1 MRAHCILA
9 TLLLHS
15 ASSLSLLRQRTSGR
29 GSSSISSNDPGTQQ
43 LDEGGPVGG
52 GAGWG
57 GYSTD
62 QRPAPHRTAPHRARA
77 YVSPAFSS
85 PASRAAASTSSAVS
99 ENQASPP
106 EEWIEADVGHFST
119 DPDDGADGETTT
131 GDDPSAANDPDADP
145 SADAAA
151 TDERAGPRV
160 LYVSGRVGDGD
171 GKSFGRELAGLPPVA
186 TQAVVPLV
194 VNSKGGLV
202 DEGKAIGKL
211 IKGAGRPFIVVNTGR
226 VASIAVLV
234 FAAAPNAQRVALK
247 GSSFGFHEP
256 TSRLTA
262 TKKER
267 IEHLQARID
276 ALKRDMDGIFGE
288 LSKAMGKD
296 AKFVHGL
303 VASLKGGTYNM
314 TACEALKSGLVS
326 QVWAREP
333 ERDELE
339 LLAKGKPV
347 PTLAYTCPK
356 TTKIASGSASGSA
369 SASISKAASGSGG
382 GGIVEAAGAAGAA
395 AKR

>member
-1 MRAHCILA
+1 MRVHLLLA
-9 TLLLHS
+9 TLLLRS
-15 ASSLSLLRQRTSGR
+15 ASSVSLLRQRTSGR
-29 GSSSISSNDPGTQQ
+29 ASSSISSNDLDPQQ

-57 GYSTD
+57 GYSTAD
-62 QRPAPHRTAPHRARA
+62 QRPAPPRPAPPRARA

-119 DPDDGADGETTT
+119 SADPDDADGETTT

-151 TDERAGPRV
+151 PDERAGPRV

-194 VNSKGGLV
+194 VDSKGGLV

-276 ALKRDMDGIFGE
+276 ALKRDMDNIFGE

-347 PTLAYTCPK
+347 PDLAYTCPK
-356 TTKIASGSASGSA
+356 TKKKASASA